1 VKLSM
6 NITNYSWPDGGLVDG
21 LAGLSAAID
30 DTELD
35 TVWVTDHLIQ
45 ADPSSTFG
53 AEMLEAYS
61 TLGYLA
67 ARTQRIRLGAM
78 VSPVTF
84 RAPSLDGVQLGVVD
98 RR

>member
-1 VKLSM
+1 L
-6 NITNYSWPDGGLVDG
+6 
-21 LAGLSAAID
+21 
-30 DTELD
+30 LD
-35 TVWVTDHLIQ
+35 EQ
-45 ADPSSTFG
+45 
-53 AEMLEAYS
+53 MLEAYS